1 MGRRGNGAYGDELER
16 EFLAAYADDFLRDT
30 LRLLATVYRG
40 AHEDCRF
47 SHAEPEAHDLYPHK
61 RRAMLEGQLREL
73 AKSYG
78 ITASA
83 EHNYGGTSNY
93 TLLASDNILLTANA
107 VDNPKTVIRRAVYR
121 ETYARAA
128 QLKLF
133 GEQPPR
139 GDRLYAILL
148 HGPDES
154 NRARP
159 EFAHIV
165 FPDESCKRYVYRINL
180 FDKFSDLV
188 SELWTI
194 EEATVFDD
202 LDIQI
207 RQDIDEQD
215 DEGEEEAEGQSG

>member
-1 MGRRGNGAYGDELER
+1 MGHGSGAYGDELER
-16 EFLAAYADDFLRDT
+16 DFFTAYTDDFLRDA

-61 RRAMLEGQLREL
+61 RRAMLEGQLRDL
-73 AKSYG
+73 ARSHG

-83 EHNYGGTSNY
+83 ERNHGGTSNY
-93 TLLASDNILLTANA
+93 TLLASGDVLLTANA
-107 VDNPKTVIRRAVYR
+107 VEHPNTIIRRAVYR

-133 GEQPPR
+133 GEQPPK
-139 GDRLYAILL
+139 GPVLYAILL
-148 HGPDES
+148 HGPDVS

-159 EFAHIV
+159 EFAYIV
-165 FPDESCKRYVYRINL
+165 FPDESCKRYVARINL
-180 FDKFSDLV
+180 FDRFSDV
-188 SELWTI
+188 TNELWTI

-207 RQDIDEQD
+207 RTDIEEQD
-215 DEGEEEAEGQSG
+215 DEGEEETKGQGG

>member
-1 MGRRGNGAYGDELER
+1 MGRHRDGAYGDELER
-16 EFLAAYADDFLRDT
+16 EFLAAYADDFLRDA

-47 SHAEPEAHDLYPHK
+47 SHAEPEAHDLYPYK
-61 RRAMLEGQLREL
+61 RRAMLEGQLRGL
-73 AKSYG
+73 ARSYG

-83 EHNYGGTSNY
+83 ERNHGGTSNY
-93 TLLASDNILLTANA
+93 TLLASGNVLLTANA
-107 VDNPKTVIRRAVYR
+107 VEHPNTVIRRAVYR

-139 GDRLYAILL
+139 GDMLYAILL
-148 HGPDES
+148 HGPDIS

-165 FPDESCKRYVYRINL
+165 FPDESCKRYVARINL
-180 FDKFSDLV
+180 FDRFSDV
-188 SELWTI
+188 VGELWTI

-202 LDIQI
+202 LDIRI
-207 RQDIDEQD
+207 RTDIEEQD
-215 DEGEEEAEGQSG
+215 DEEEGETEGQGG

>member
-1 MGRRGNGAYGDELER
+1 MAAYTD
-16 EFLAAYADDFLRDT
+16 EFLQDALS
-30 LRLLATVYRG
+30 LLALVYRG
-40 AHEDCRF
+40 AHGDCGF

-73 AKSYG
+73 ARSHG

-83 EHNYGGTSNY
+83 ERNQAGTSNY
-93 TLLASDNILLTANA
+93 TLLASNNVLLTANA
-107 VDNPKTVIRRAVYR
+107 VDNPNTIIRRAAYR

-133 GEQPPR
+133 GEEPPR
-139 GDRLYAILL
+139 GSVLYAILL
-148 HGPDES
+148 HGPDMF

-165 FPDESCKRYVYRINL
+165 FPDESCKRYVARINL
-180 FDKFSDLV
+180 FGRFSDLADD
-188 SELWTI
+188 LWPVG
-194 EEATVFDD
+194 EETVFDN

-207 RQDIDEQD
+207 RDDAEEQD
-215 DEGEEEAEGQSG
+215 DAEEEEAEGQGE